1 LDQPPAPQYFGSKNL
16 SRDLRNYAR
25 KTNVRLAAG
34 AIILLFVIGLGLIY
48 LIYGKEA
55 AGLGF
60 FCLLAALTPVALI
73 LVVFYLLDWMMKRA
87 GRE

>member
-1 LDQPPAPQYFGSKNL
+1 V
-16 SRDLRNYAR
+16 SRDLRDYAR
-25 KTNVRLAAG
+25 KTNVRLGVGAAL
-34 AIILLFVIGLGLIY
+34 LLFVIGLGLIY

-60 FCLLAALTPVALI
+60 FCLLAGLTPVVLI
-73 LVVFYLLDWMMKRA
+73 LLVFYLLDRLMKHA

>member
-1 LDQPPAPQYFGSKNL
+1 M

-25 KTNVRLAAG
+25 NTNVRLGVG
-34 AIILLFVIGLGLIY
+34 AVLLLFAIGLGLIY
-48 LIYGKEA
+48 IIYGKEA

-60 FCLLAALTPVALI
+60 LCLLAGLTPVALI
-73 LVVFYLLDWMMKRA
+73 LVLLYLLDWIMKRA